1 MSTELCIEFSRS
13 VAHAIFNIRVIL
25 GSITTLLC
33 LLAAVAVTCIT
44 LYFKESTFS
53 RRLVLYFMI
62 ASTVQAL
69 CQVLG
74 VVPVEV
80 TDGGILSI
88 RNGSGW
94 SDMCAI
100 VGYLDTVSSSV
111 ANLVIIWFMLY
122 MLQQRYRQI
131 QRKSKGHIFST
142 NKSRYVYEIVG
153 VLLVIAIPI
162 LIGWIPFVKDM
173 YGLSGPWCWIKT
185 VSEKGCHDSDVRKW
199 SLGLMV
205 AMFYVPLLC
214 TLVLCAVVVFSRSA
228 KGSFFYPFVYCF
240 FSVFLLVNRIYSY
253 THLNSND
260 RTAYYPLWIV
270 HSVAEQCRSLIP
282 SLAVLL
288 LVGLALV
295 CSSCLPSSGIETDD
309 QNMMMTGSPVGID
322 PEESEVA
329 RIGDNNN
336 GAIAAHHLLVN
347 DAPDQPPDHNEL
359 ELQLSPAAEVAGHA
373 QNSVDEKDEELEK
386 KLALPDYISS
396 RPKKD
401 KN

>member
-1 MSTELCIEFSRS
+1 MSTELCIEFSRN

-33 LLAAVAVTCIT
+33 FLAAVAVTCV
-44 LYFKESTFS
+44 S
-53 RRLVLYFMI
+53 RSVCTEKFRSRLVLYFMI
-62 ASTVQAL
+62 ASIVQAF

-74 VVPVEV
+74 VVPVEA
-80 TDGGILSI
+80 TDGGVLSI

-94 SDMCAI
+94 SDMCAV

-111 ANLVIIWFMLY
+111 TNLVIIWFMLY

-131 QRKSKGHIFST
+131 QRKSKGPIFST
-142 NKSRYVYEIVG
+142 NNSSYVYEIVG
-153 VLLVIAIPI
+153 VLLVISIPI

-185 VSEKGCHDSDVRKW
+185 VSEQGCHDSDIQKW

-205 AMFYVPLLC
+205 TMFYTPLFC
-214 TLVLCAVVVFSRSA
+214 TLVLCAVVVFSKSA
-228 KGSFFYPFVYCF
+228 KCLFFYPFVYCF

-282 SLAVLL
+282 GLAVLF
-288 LVGLALV
+288 VCQCLV
-295 CSSCLPSSGIETDD
+295 CRSCLHHDANEMRLG
-309 QNMMMTGSPVGID
+309 MMPPRGM
-322 PEESEVA
+322 ESEVA
-329 RIGDNNN
+329 RIDDNTY
-336 GAIAAHHLLVN
+336 GAIAAHHLLDN
-347 DAPDQPPDHNEL
+347 NFPAADQLPEP
-359 ELQLSPAAEVAGHA
+359 ELQSPAADVADQA
-373 QNSVDEKDEELEK
+373 QNSVDNKDDELEK
-386 KLALPDYISS
+386 KLALPDHISS